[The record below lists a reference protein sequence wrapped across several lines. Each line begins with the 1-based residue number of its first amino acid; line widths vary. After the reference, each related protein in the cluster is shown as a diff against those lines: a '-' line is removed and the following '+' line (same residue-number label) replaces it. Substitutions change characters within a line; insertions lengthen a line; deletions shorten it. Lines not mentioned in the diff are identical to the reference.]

1 MTSYTLAGTVLALI
15 LPSVAIGSSPA
26 QKPPADPIGFK
37 ANEAVYAFEA
47 EAIEGRTLKPRLPFA
62 RFDHLQPLRLSPPV
76 ARPETDKGQRDART
90 KGRQQTNAR

>member
-15 LPSVAIGSSPA
+15 LPGVAIGSSPA
-26 QKPPADPIGFK
+26 QKPAAPSSVSKSGFK

-62 RFDHLQPLRLSPPV
+62 RFDHLQPLRLSPPTAKPKGERSV
-76 ARPETDKGQRDART
+76 RKDQRKSAR
-90 KGRQQTNAR
+90 